1 MIEKVMEGINNIRG
15 EEKDGIAF
23 LYMNRP
29 KALNALNVQT
39 LSEIVT
45 IMERLEDDRDIKGVI
60 LAAEGRAFIAG
71 ADLSEFG
78 DFNVV
83 EGRKIAKRGQAA
95 CDAIERLEKPVIAA
109 VNGYALGGGCEIA
122 MACDIRIAS
131 TKAVFGTPEVNLGL
145 IPCFGGTQRL
155 TRLVGYGIAKELVF
169 SARQVKADEA
179 FRIGLANKVVEPE
192 ELLGAA
198 EEMMRLILSKSS
210 SAVSCA
216 KVAINKGAEM
226 DMFNALELEKDMF
239 GAAFTMP
246 DAKEGVTAF
255 IEKREAKFQ

>member
-1 MIEKVMEGINNIRG
+1 MIEKVMEGISNIRG

-45 IMERLEDDRDIKGVI
+45 IMERLGEDKDIKGVI

-78 DFNVV
+78 DFDAV

-155 TRLVGYGIAKELVF
+155 TRLVGYGIAKELIF

-179 FRIGLANKVVEPE
+179 LRIGLANKVVEPE

-198 EEMMRLILSKSS
+198 EDMMRLILSKSS

-226 DMFNALELEKDMF
+226 DIFNALELEKDVF
-239 GAAFTMP
+239 ALAFTMP